1 MLTGGARWH
10 DDGVEGRK
18 VLRLAYTTNGPLG
31 SHHDIKKGH
40 RECGAVAHRG
50 GGDLAA
56 VRHVAVALH
65 LGRGNANGS

>member
-50 GGDLAA
+50 GGIGGGAT
-56 VRHVAVALH
+56 R
-65 LGRGNANGS
+65 RGSTPFREGQC